1 MSDEGNLLVSI
12 GARLA
17 ITRNEL
23 GLSQSALAAEL
34 GLSHRAYHSYE
45 RGTRAIPIEPLVEM
59 NKKFDVDLSW
69 ILLGAKAARLE
80 HDLSALKDFEIW
92 LDRFIA
98 ERDLTIRAEKRG
110 AIVERWYRSFIE
122 GQEISSDEV
131 RNWIDLEYSKPT
143 TGSKYFIFSDVLFA
157 DPNEGNY
164 YLDTLS
170 VAENQAKVLNDIQKD
185 IEDKPRD
192 STNPDIGC
200 FEYQY
205 E

>member
-131 RNWIDLEYSKPT
+131 RNWIDL
-143 TGSKYFIFSDVLFA
+143 VA
-157 DPNEGNY
+157 D
-164 YLDTLS
+164 
-170 VAENQAKVLNDIQKD
+170 
-185 IEDKPRD
+185 
-192 STNPDIGC
+192 
-200 FEYQY
+200 
-205 E
+205 